1 MHMPFQQQVQTDL
14 AKGPAEASLRA
25 SLGRSSSGLQ
35 FQEEAGLAAS
45 IDRSSSRK

>member
-25 SLGRSSSGLQ
+25 SIGRSSRGLQ
-35 FQEEAGLAAS
+35 FQGEAGLAA
-45 IDRSSSRK
+45 ITDLAV